1 MVAKNYLT
9 VDSFKSKEFR
19 KACKEA
25 DKDGSG
31 GINSEQEFQSLF
43 QNVHSDNSKNFSNG
57 AKYEGSES
65 ELKLIHEAYENYK
78 ADLVNRAVNEYEK
91 IKKQLG
97 SKYKLEFDITDSTDK
112 GAGFKP
118 QPVQMPTV
126 QDKSNDGAWWHPF
139 EHYDPGFVMPS
150 QDRVSTWNGREI
162 TVLPLPQMP
171 LPEGAQSILD
181 LGESLPK
188 PVLTKAK
195 VKEFFDKYLNK

>member
-9 VDSFKSKEFR
+9 VDSFKSNEFR

-112 GAGFKP
+112 GVGFKP

-126 QDKSNDGAWWHPF
+126 PDKSDDKSFNIPYDGN
-139 EHYDPGFVMPS
+139 DPGFVMPK
-150 QDRVSTWNGREI
+150 QDRIKTWDGVE
-162 TVLPLPQMP
+162 LPVT
-171 LPEGAQSILD
+171 E
-181 LGESLPK
+181 LPK
-188 PVLTKAK
+188 MLLATK
-195 VKEFFDKYLNK
+195 DN